1 MKCKTCSKEFNG
13 RLPSGRS
20 SDYCSRE
27 CLYLDKNRKLGKKK
41 HERAVKRRE
50 SQTEDEYKKIAKNY
64 ICKRIYKENG
74 CWIWT
79 GTRHPECFTPL
90 CKLEGKS
97 GSAVRL
103 SYYVF
108 NGFMAPKGKN
118 IWKKCKNNACVNPDH
133 LYIPAEEEDRE
144 CVFCESTFIVRKVSK
159 KQYCSDRCAN
169 TVRSRNKAAELA
181 RKIELEPIE
190 RKLHRLKKKIESLIK
205 VDGNGC
211 WVWQGMLKVGSSKY
225 GRLKVGRM
233 LGGEGKVMIA
243 SRASFYAY
251 NGYLPLDKQVCH
263 KCDVP
268 QCVNPDHLYAGTRA
282 ENVQDKKVSNKY
294 RVSNEKLTVQQVRLI
309 RDRLECSYS
318 VAGIAREFKVSRA
331 TIHNI
336 KFGKT
341 WKDV

>member
-1 MKCKTCSKEFNG
+1 MKCKTCFKEFIG

-27 CLYLDKNRKLGKKK
+27 CLYLDKNRKLGRLK
-41 HERAVKRRE
+41 HERMVKRRE
-50 SQTEDEYKKIAKNY
+50 LQTEDEYKEKAKNY
-64 ICKRIYKENG
+64 IYERIHKEDG

-79 GTRHPECFTPL
+79 GTRHTESFTPIY
-90 CKLEGKS
+90 KLEGKS

-108 NGFMAPKGKN
+108 NDKKAPNGKM
-118 IWKKCKNNACVNPDH
+118 IWKKCRNNACVNPDH
-133 LYIPAEEEDRE
+133 LYIPAEEEERE
-144 CVFCESTFIVRKVSK
+144 CVFCGATFTVRKVNK

-190 RKLHRLKKKIESLIK
+190 RKLYRLKKKIESLIK
-205 VDGNGC
+205 IDGDGC
-211 WVWQGMLKVGSSKY
+211 WIWQGMLKVGSSKY

-233 LGGEGKVMIA
+233 LGGEGKMMIA

-251 NGYLPLDKQVCH
+251 NGYLPHDKQVCH

-268 QCVNPDHLYAGTRA
+268 QCVNPKHLYAGTRA
-282 ENVQDKKVSNKY
+282 ENMRDKTISNKY
-294 RVSNEKLTVQQVRLI
+294 KEPNKKLTVQQVRLI
-309 RDRLECSYS
+309 RDRIGCGYTI
-318 VAGIAREFKVSRA
+318 AGIAREFSVSRA
-331 TIHNI
+331 TISNI
-336 KFGKT
+336 KSGKT